1 MIGTVIS
8 VVLWVLA
15 IYLAIVLLWLIAKHL
30 YGIGKYIKVT
40 SDNYIYVP
48 RATIA
53 VTLGKL
59 AQLRKGSR
67 IYILGY
73 DLRNFFDPTYMPL
86 FKLLMVWVSRKQ
98 AQIVYFLHKYPL
110 DDEQRLAKLQAKLN
124 KPVFNKSSGG
134 LQFRLLKNNART
146 SELIA
151 ATKTNHFLLI
161 APPIAPEVK
170 SRKDKY
176 SIWLESDHP
185 EGKTYALGCEYVV
198 NANKDER
205 LPHIKRYF
213 NLMLTNSSVIANSKS
228 ALESKALALTPLST

>member
-8 VVLWVLA
+8 VVLWLLA
-15 IYLAIVLLWLIAKHL
+15 IYLAVVFLWLIAKQF
-30 YGIGKYIKVT
+30 YDIAKYKLA
-40 SDNYIYVP
+40 SSNYVYIP
-48 RATIA
+48 KATIA

-59 AQLRKGSR
+59 ARVNEGSR

-110 DDEQRLAKLQAKLN
+110 DDEQRLSKLQEKLN

-134 LQFRLLKNNART
+134 LQFRLLKSNART

-170 SRKDKY
+170 PRKGNH
-176 SIWLESDHP
+176 SIWLEANHP
-185 EGKTYALGCEYVV
+185 EGKTYALGCEYVI
-198 NANKDER
+198 NADKEEQ
-205 LPHIKRYF
+205 LPQIKKYF
-213 NLMLTNSSVIANSKS
+213 NLMLANSSVIAQSES
-228 ALESKALALTPLST
+228 ASTAGDLRLSHA